1 MKFLF
6 KSQGANAPCDFLWA
20 RARARGIMY
29 SHPVALCATPP
40 AHRTTHANYV
50 CAGPG
55 GGGGHS
61 GVVPFGNIVFYYC
74 DHPGTTC
81 HPSAEGN
88 FSPRRYVATFPPLEG
103 WAQPGVVREL
113 KNPHLIP
120 ILCHSRAGGNDRGVR
135 ANARRHIALDCHSRT
150 PTFSTLA

>member
-6 KSQGANAPCDFLWA
+6 KSQGANAPCDFFCGRVRCAWDN
-20 RARARGIMY
+20 IFPP
-29 SHPVALCATPP
+29 PVVLCTTPP

-74 DHPGTTC
+74 DHPGTSC

-88 FSPRRYVATFPPLEG
+88 FGPRRNVPSSPPLDG
-103 WAQPGVVREL
+103 WAQPGVVREF
-113 KNPHLIP
+113 KKPHLVP
-120 ILCHSRAGGNDRGVR
+120 LV
-135 ANARRHIALDCHSRT
+135 IASKAWR
-150 PTFSTLA
+150 SSK